1 MRVYLDL
8 DGVLADFYGTA
19 RRLLKRAYS
28 ELPPEEAWGI
38 LGKTPNLFLNLPLLP
53 DARALWEGV
62 EREVGR
68 PNMRVLTASPRDTG
82 YLFSAPM
89 DKRAW
94 VHRHFDG
101 QCEVHVVL
109 GSAKKAAYAE
119 PHAILIDDQ
128 ARNIHDWEAAGGI
141 GIHHRDAESS
151 LKTLQEILAKKRKT
165 LIL

>member
-19 RRLLKRAYS
+19 RRLLKRAYA

-38 LGKTPNLFLNLPLLP
+38 LDKTPNLFLGLPVLP
-53 DARALWEGV
+53 DAHALWQGV
-62 EREVGR
+62 KEQVGR
-68 PNMRVLTASPRDTG
+68 QNMRVLTSSPRDTG

-109 GSAKKAAYAE
+109 GWAKKAAYAE
-119 PHAILIDDQ
+119 SHAILIDDQ
-128 ARNIHDWEAAGGI
+128 ARNIHAWEAAGGI
-141 GIHHRDAESS
+141 GIHHQDAESS

-165 LIL
+165 IIL

>member
-19 RRLLKRAYS
+19 RRLLKRAYA

-82 YLFSAPM
+82 HLFSAPM

-109 GSAKKAAYAE
+109 GWAKKAAYAE

-128 ARNIHDWEAAGGI
+128 ARNIHAWEAVGGI
-141 GIHHRDAESS
+141 GIHHQDAESS
-151 LKTLQEILAKKRKT
+151 LEKLQTILANKRKT